1 MTVTQQLEPR
11 APHSIP
17 RRADVLGLL
26 LSLAFWAL
34 TSTVLILRVVPSNKV
49 ALNVGDISTEDIQ
62 APQDVTYQSNILTTQ
77 AQDAAAAKIPDIYD
91 GPDPAVAR
99 QQETRA
105 RQVIDYITTVRED
118 AYASQAERV
127 GWLTAIPEPTLT
139 PEIAGL
145 ILELDSEDWQAAA
158 NELLRVLESS
168 AQNEIREGQLS
179 AIRRRLPNLIRYSLS
194 DEQRS
199 IVEAMAS
206 GLIKPNTFFNAAQ
219 TEEAR
224 QQARE
229 EQAPVAVTY
238 RAGEVI
244 LRGGERVTEQHLE
257 ALDALQLRQQDVRPQ
272 EIVSP
277 VLLVFLLTL
286 VLWLYLR
293 RVRPEFYTQSRNM
306 ILLYVLC
313 SLLVI
318 TARMM
323 ITLAPDSLLHLL
335 YPLAGLSMLLAVIF
349 SPPLAMIASLVLAL
363 VVVVLSQGSLE
374 VTFYA
379 LLGSLIGAL
388 SLGRFD
394 RLRVFLRASAAVA
407 LTNALVVVIFGL
419 LEPAPDAV
427 RLSTRALVGLVGGGL
442 SASLA
447 LAAFF
452 VLSSLLDLTTPF
464 HLMELARPT
473 HPLQRLL
480 LLEAPGTYHHSLLVG
495 NLAEQACDAI
505 GANGLLARVG
515 AFYHDVGKTARPYF
529 FTENQ
534 LDGVNQHQ
542 KLDPQTSA
550 QIIIGHVPDGI
561 KLARKYHL
569 PRVISAFIP
578 EHQGDGL
585 VKSFYY
591 QALQE
596 AEDTGGEVSE
606 EAFHYP
612 GPKPQ
617 SRETAIVMLADSC
630 EATVRS
636 RRPRN
641 AQELNDL
648 VHQIISDKLA
658 SGQLDECD
666 LTMRDLDRS
675 RRVFVNTLQGVFH
688 PRVRYPEP
696 ARAATLSAQERGN
709 AATDDGS
716 PQEARQDE
724 PVPIPSPSG

>member
-1 MTVTQQLEPR
+1 MTVTQQSVRR
-11 APHSIP
+11 APRPIP
-17 RRADVLGLL
+17 RRADLLGVLLGLAL
-26 LSLAFWAL
+26 WAL
-34 TSTVLILRVVPSNKV
+34 TSAVLILRVVPSNQV
-49 ALNVGDISTEDIQ
+49 ALSVGDISATDIQ
-62 APQDVTYQSNILTTQ
+62 APQDATYQSSILTKQ
-77 AQDAAAAKIPDIYD
+77 AQDAAAARIPDIFD
-91 GPDPAVAR
+91 GPDPDVAR

-118 AYASQAERV
+118 AYASQEERIA
-127 GWLTAIPEPTLT
+127 WLTAIPEPELT
-139 PEIAGL
+139 PEVAAL
-145 ILELDSEDWQAAA
+145 ILDLDSEAWQATSD
-158 NELLRVLESS
+158 ELLRVLESA
-168 AQNEIREGQLS
+168 AQNEIREGQVS

-199 IVEAMAS
+199 VVEAMAS
-206 GLIKPNTFFNAAQ
+206 GLIQANTLFNAAQ

-229 EQAPVAVTY
+229 QQLPVSVTY
-238 RAGEVI
+238 RAGEAIVRAGQRI
-244 LRGGERVTEQHLE
+244 TELHIE
-257 ALDALQLRQQDVRPQ
+257 ALDALQLRQQEVRPG
-272 EIVSP
+272 EIISP
-277 VLLVFLLTL
+277 ILTVLLL
-286 VLWLYLR
+286 VLVLGLYLR
-293 RVRPEFYTQSRNM
+293 RIRPGFWIEPRNM
-306 ILLYVLC
+306 ILLYLLC
-313 SLLVI
+313 GLMVAL
-318 TARMM
+318 ARLM
-323 ITLAPDSLLHLL
+323 ITGAPDSPLHMF

-349 SPPLAMIASLVLAL
+349 SPPLATIASLILSLVLL
-363 VVVVLSQGSLE
+363 LLSQGSVE
-374 VTFYA
+374 VTFFA
-379 LLGSLIGAL
+379 LLGSLVGAL

-394 RLRVFLRASAAVA
+394 RLRVFLRASLAVA
-407 LTNALVVVIFGL
+407 LTNALIVIAFGL
-419 LEPAPDAV
+419 FEPGLDAV
-427 RLSTRALVGLVGGGL
+427 QLGIQALLGMVGGGL

-505 GANGLLARVG
+505 GADGLLARVG
-515 AFYHDVGKTARPYF
+515 AFYHDIGKTTRPYF

-542 KLDPQTSA
+542 KLDPHTSA
-550 QIIIGHVPDGI
+550 QIIIDHVEDGI
-561 KLARKYHL
+561 KLARKHRL
-569 PRVISAFIP
+569 PRVIRAFIP

-596 AEDTGGEVSE
+596 AEETGAQVLEKD
-606 EAFHYP
+606 FRYP

-636 RRPRN
+636 RRPGS
-641 AQELNDL
+641 AEELNEL
-648 VHQIISDKLA
+648 VHTIISDKLTG
-658 SGQLDECD
+658 GQLDECD
-666 LTMRDLDRS
+666 LTMRDLEQT
-675 RRVFVNTLQGVFH
+675 RRVFVSTLQGVFH

-696 ARAATLSAQERGN
+696 VRAATLRAQTASA
-709 AATDDGS
+709 DS
-716 PQEARQDE
+716 PQEARSDE
-724 PVPIPSPSG
+724 PVPISSVSG